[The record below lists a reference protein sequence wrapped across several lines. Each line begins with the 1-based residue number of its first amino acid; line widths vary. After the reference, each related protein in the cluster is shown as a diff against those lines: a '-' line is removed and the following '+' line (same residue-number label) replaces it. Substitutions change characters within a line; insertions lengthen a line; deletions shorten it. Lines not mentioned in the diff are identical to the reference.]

1 MRKLTLIITLML
13 IMAASCSTDE
23 PILQQETE
31 DNLQKNAKTAVSK
44 NDAVKIANFFLD
56 QISQSPT
63 RANGRKVSKIDAVLN
78 DTPTRSDEPDTLLY
92 VINFDE
98 DQGYAIVS
106 ADARAYPV
114 FAMSDNGFFE
124 INDATSEGVKMY
136 IENAK
141 STVKK
146 MSEGSN
152 EVFNTNDLTTSY
164 FDPITRP
171 TIGPLISERQA
182 KVGDCPELN
191 KYVVDSEGNHTHTC
205 CVPVAVEIAMSYH
218 KWPTTLEG
226 YSFNW
231 DAMNSGNDDDGIA
244 RLLAILS
251 SDGYCPVSHKV
262 NQDGIVEYASSKRY
276 VIPTLKKC
284 NYIVDAGFEI
294 FERDN
299 DMICEQLSNIGPML
313 IDARSANG
321 RGGHIWVLD
330 GYKEAFYKPVESD
343 YAAIQ
348 KCSFYHCVWG
358 NYKGGCNGYY
368 LAWSSKYFDGAPEFY
383 DDKDPGNN
391 FCEECWV
398 FDYGQRSIVYLG
410 NFKPNPWVLKN
421 DIK

>member
-13 IMAASCSTDE
+13 VMAASCSTDE

-92 VINFDE
+92 VINFDD

-106 ADARAYPV
+106 ADTRACPV

-152 EVFNTNDLTTSY
+152 ETFNTNDLTTSY

-171 TIGPLISERQA
+171 TIGPLISERQS

-205 CVPVAVEIAMSYH
+205 CVPVAIEIAMSYH

-244 RLLAILS
+244 RLLAIIS
-251 SDGYCPVSHKV
+251 RDDYCKV
-262 NQDGIVEYASSKRY
+262 HHEYNTDGILEHYSHIKY
-276 VIPTLKKC
+276 VVPTLNKC
-284 NYIVDAGFEI
+284 RYDVNDDFKI
-294 FERDN
+294 FTKDN
-299 DMICEQLSNIGPML
+299 DMIIDHLSTQGPL
-313 IDARSANG
+313 IIYGRSANFK
-321 RGGHIWVLD
+321 GGHLWILD

-368 LAWSSKYFDGAPEFY
+368 LAWRSKYFEGAPDFY

-391 FCEECWV
+391 FCEDCWH
-398 FDYGQRSIVYLG
+398 FDYGYGSIKYLG
-410 NFKPNPWVLKN
+410 NFKPNPWV
-421 DIK
+421 IKK